1 MGILGEQFR
10 FWRDLTKDAFYEC
23 GFEDLKDE
31 LKDLKEAIKGN

>member
-10 FWRDLTKDAFYEC
+10 FWRDLTNDALENI

-31 LKDLKEAIKGN
+31 LKDLKDAIKGN